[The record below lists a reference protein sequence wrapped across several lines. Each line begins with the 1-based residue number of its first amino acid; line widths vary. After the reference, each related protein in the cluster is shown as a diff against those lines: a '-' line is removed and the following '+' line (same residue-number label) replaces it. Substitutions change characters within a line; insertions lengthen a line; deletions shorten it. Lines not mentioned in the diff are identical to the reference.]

1 MCGIYSSIGFPP
13 DQTRIDIVSYRG
25 PDGRGWREFSS
36 PAGTVALG
44 HRRLAIIDLSNN
56 GLQPMADSSGRF
68 HLIFNGELYNYL
80 ELRQQLAQRGE
91 IFCTETDSEVLLR
104 AYQAWG
110 EQALARFRGMFAF
123 VIWDDMEKR
132 LFAARDRFGI
142 KPLYLVANNAG
153 VALASEI
160 KQLLGLPGLTGRMN
174 LPRARDFLAG
184 GIADHTAE
192 TLFENVMQLRG
203 GECLSVHAGT
213 SGRLC
218 VRRRRWYSPTDPRQR
233 LMLSETHA
241 AEQFRDRLNDA
252 VRIHL
257 RSDVPVGSCLSGG
270 LDSSSL
276 VCLMAQMMASQN
288 SAHRV
293 ETVSAC
299 YPGET
304 VDERQF
310 MDATIERA
318 HTIPHFVY
326 PRAEDVF
333 TRASDIT
340 WHQDEPFGS
349 TSIFAQWCVFEE
361 AERAGLK
368 VMLDGQG
375 ADEQLAGYHSSFAFH
390 LMGLFRSGRLIE
402 FARVLRE
409 RARLHDVSAGEQILR
424 MAAPLLSGR
433 FLGPLRRSRRAVMD
447 HGWLAPQEG
456 ADFSS
461 TIEAQLKELGLLQ
474 ATDVAT
480 HCYALTFVSNLQL
493 LLHWEDRNSMA
504 HSVEARV
511 PFLDHPLM
519 EFSLMLGNE
528 HKFSGAETKRV
539 LRLAMHDVVPEKV
552 RLRTD
557 KIGFATPEQ
566 SWFRTRLKGA
576 IRDGVEATL
585 VRFPGLF
592 NASGTRQYAAEML
605 DGSRSVDFA
614 LWRIVNL
621 GLWGDRFSVSY

>member
-13 DQTRIDIVSYRG
+13 DQARIDIVSYRG
-25 PDGRGWREFSS
+25 PDGRGWEEFSS

-44 HRRLAIIDLSNN
+44 HRRLAIIDLSTN
-56 GLQPMADSSGRF
+56 GQQPMADPSGRF
-68 HLIFNGELYNYL
+68 HLVFNGELYNYL
-80 ELRQQLAQRGE
+80 ELRRELTQRGE
-91 IFCTETDSEVLLR
+91 MFRTETDSEVLLR
-104 AYQAWG
+104 AYKVWG
-110 EQALARFRGMFAF
+110 DQALARFRGMFAF
-123 VIWDDMEKR
+123 VIWDDTEKH

-142 KPLYLVANNAG
+142 KPLYLVANSG
-153 VALASEI
+153 GLALASEI
-160 KQLLGLPGLTGRMN
+160 KQLHGLPGLSGRMN
-174 LPRARDFLAG
+174 MPRVRDFLAG

-192 TLFENVMQLRG
+192 TLFENIMQLRG
-203 GECLSVHAGT
+203 GECLSVNAGT
-213 SGRLC
+213 SGPLC
-218 VRRRRWYSPTDPRQR
+218 VRRRRWYAPPDPQR
-233 LMLSETHA
+233 RLILSEAQA
-241 AEQFRDRLNDA
+241 AKQFRDRLNDA

-276 VCLMAQMMASQN
+276 VCLMAQMLAAQH
-288 SAHRV
+288 SAQHV
-293 ETVSAC
+293 ETVSAS

-304 VDERQF
+304 VDEREF

-318 HTIPHFVY
+318 RAIPHFVY

-333 TRASDIT
+333 ERASDIT

-361 AERAGLK
+361 AKRAGLK

-390 LMGLFRSGRLIE
+390 LVNLLRSGRLIE
-402 FARVLRE
+402 FVKVLRE
-409 RARLHDVSAGEQILR
+409 RARLHGVSASEQIMR
-424 MAAPLLSGR
+424 MAAPLLSAR
-433 FLGPLRRSRRAVMD
+433 LLEPLRRSRRALKD
-447 HGWLAPQEG
+447 HDWLAPHEG
-456 ADFSS
+456 AEFSS
-461 TIEAQLKELGLLQ
+461 TVEVQLKELGLSG

-511 PFLDHPLM
+511 PFLDHPLV
-519 EFSLMLGNE
+519 EFSLMLDNE

-539 LRLAMHDVVPEKV
+539 LRLATRDVLPEKV
-552 RLRTD
+552 RMRTD
-557 KIGFATPEQ
+557 KIGFATPEP
-566 SWFRTRLKGA
+566 SWFRARLKGA
-576 IRDGVEATL
+576 MRDGVEATL
-585 VRFPGLF
+585 VRFPDLF
-592 NASGTRQYAAEML
+592 NVAGTRRYAAEML
-605 DGSRSVDFA
+605 DGTRPVDFA

-621 GLWGDRFSVSY
+621 GLWGDRFSVSH

>member
-1 MCGIYSSIGFPP
+1 MCGIYCSIGFAP
-13 DQTRIDIVSYRG
+13 DQAHIDIVSYRG
-25 PDGRGWREFSS
+25 PNGRGWQEFSS
-36 PAGTVALG
+36 PAGAVALG
-44 HRRLAIIDLSNN
+44 HRRLAIIDVSNN
-56 GLQPMADSSGRF
+56 GLQPMADPSGRF

-80 ELRQQLAQRGE
+80 ELRHQLAQRGE
-91 IFCTETDSEVLLR
+91 TFRTDTDSEVLLR
-104 AYQAWG
+104 CYEVWG

-123 VIWDDMEKR
+123 VIWDDIEKQ

-142 KPLYLVANNAG
+142 KPLYLVVNTGG

-192 TLFENVMQLRG
+192 TLFENVTQLRG
-203 GECLSVHAGT
+203 GECLSVHAGI
-213 SGRLC
+213 SGRLS
-218 VRRRRWYSPTDPRQR
+218 VRLQRWYSPAAPSQR
-233 LMLSETHA
+233 LNLSEADA
-241 AEQFRDRLNDA
+241 AERFRDLLSDA

-276 VCLMAQMMASQN
+276 VCLMAQMLAAQN
-288 SAHRV
+288 SSSRV

-299 YPGET
+299 YPGEA
-304 VDERQF
+304 VDERKF
-310 MDATIERA
+310 MEATISRA

-326 PRAEDVF
+326 PRAEDALA
-333 TRASDIT
+333 RASDIT

-361 AERAGLK
+361 AKRVGLK

-390 LMGLFRSGRLIE
+390 LIGLFRSCRFIE
-402 FARVLRE
+402 FATILRQ
-409 RARLHDVSAGEQILR
+409 RARLHDVSVGEQITR
-424 MAAPLLSGR
+424 MAALLLSGR
-433 FLGPLRRSRRAVMD
+433 LVGPLRRGRRAVMD
-447 HGWLAPQEG
+447 HGWLAPHES

-461 TIEAQLKELGLLQ
+461 TIEMQMKQLGLPA

-480 HCYALTFVSNLQL
+480 HCYTLTFASNLQL

-511 PFLDHPLM
+511 PFLDHPLI
-519 EFSLMLGNE
+519 EFSLMLGND

-539 LRLAMHDVVPEKV
+539 LRLAMQDVLPYKV
-552 RLRTD
+552 RMRTD

-566 SWFRTRLKGA
+566 SWFCTTIRGA
-576 IRDGVEATL
+576 IRDSVEATL
-585 VRFPGLF
+585 ARFPGLF
-592 NASGTRQYAAEML
+592 NAAGTRQYAAEML
-605 DGSRSVDFA
+605 DGTRPLDFA

>member
-91 IFCTETDSEVLLR
+91 IFRTETDSEVLLR
-104 AYQAWG
+104 AYQVWG

-233 LMLSETHA
+233 LI
-241 AEQFRDRLNDA
+241 A
-252 VRIHL
+252 VRNS
-257 RSDVPVGSCLSGG
+257 RSRAVPRSSERRRAH
-270 LDSSSL
+270 SSSL
-276 VCLMAQMMASQN
+276 
-288 SAHRV
+288 R
-293 ETVSAC
+293 
-299 YPGET
+299 
-304 VDERQF
+304 
-310 MDATIERA
+310 
-318 HTIPHFVY
+318 
-326 PRAEDVF
+326 
-333 TRASDIT
+333 
-340 WHQDEPFGS
+340 
-349 TSIFAQWCVFEE
+349 
-361 AERAGLK
+361 RAG
-368 VMLDGQG
+368 
-375 ADEQLAGYHSSFAFH
+375 
-390 LMGLFRSGRLIE
+390 
-402 FARVLRE
+402 RE
-409 RARLHDVSAGEQILR
+409 LPVRRARFVFAGLPDGANDGIAKQRSSCRNGLGV
-424 MAAPLLSGR
+424 LSGR
-433 FLGPLRRSRRAVMD
+433 DRR
-447 HGWLAPQEG
+447 
-456 ADFSS
+456 
-461 TIEAQLKELGLLQ
+461 
-474 ATDVAT
+474 
-480 HCYALTFVSNLQL
+480 
-493 LLHWEDRNSMA
+493 
-504 HSVEARV
+504 
-511 PFLDHPLM
+511 
-519 EFSLMLGNE
+519 
-528 HKFSGAETKRV
+528 
-539 LRLAMHDVVPEKV
+539 
-552 RLRTD
+552 
-557 KIGFATPEQ
+557 
-566 SWFRTRLKGA
+566 
-576 IRDGVEATL
+576 
-585 VRFPGLF
+585 
-592 NASGTRQYAAEML
+592 
-605 DGSRSVDFA
+605 
-614 LWRIVNL
+614 
-621 GLWGDRFSVSY
+621 